1 MAIITI
7 ARQLGSFG
15 EEIAQNLAQE
25 LNYALLSKAEV
36 SRRLIQSGYP
46 LEKREGETMS
56 EDKEPSFFQNFGL
69 DRKKL
74 LYYMKKSIYEFALYD
89 NAIILG
95 MGGPVLFEQ
104 VPNTLHILLLAPRE
118 IRIQRV
124 QAETGGMIQDAEHL
138 VDESDRARARFN
150 KHFFNVDWESAAL
163 YDVVIN
169 THTMS
174 AQQILRLLR
183 TEIRERDQQ
192 AQAQVTA
199 AILEDRMLAQQVWI
213 TLLYEEKIV
222 PLHLD
227 IAVQNRVATLH
238 GHTPRPD
245 EKERCTVATQAI
257 PGIQAVIN
265 NMTTESLLTDR

>member
-7 ARQLGSFG
+7 ARQIGSFG

-25 LNYALLSKAEV
+25 LNYALLTKAEV
-36 SRRLIQSGYP
+36 SRRLYESGYP
-46 LEKREGETMS
+46 LEKMGSEPLP
-56 EDKEPSFFQNFGL
+56 EDKQPSFFQHLGL

-104 VPNTLHILLLAPRE
+104 VPHTLRLMLLAPRE

-124 QAETGGMIQDAEHL
+124 HAENRCTIQDAEDR

-150 KHFFNVDWESAAL
+150 KHFFNVDWESTML
-163 YDVVIN
+163 YDMIIN
-169 THTMS
+169 THRLS
-174 AQQILRLLR
+174 SQQIVRLLR
-183 TEIRERDQQ
+183 TEIRERDQE
-192 AQAQVTA
+192 AQAQLTA
-199 AILEDRMLAQQVWI
+199 AILEDRMLTQQVWI
-213 TLLYEEKIV
+213 TLLYEEKIA
-222 PLHLD
+222 PQHLD
-227 IAVQNRVATLH
+227 ITVQNRVAILQ

-245 EKERCTVATQAI
+245 EKDRCTVATRAI
-257 PGIQAVIN
+257 PGIQGVIN
-265 NMTTESLLTDR
+265 NMTTGSV